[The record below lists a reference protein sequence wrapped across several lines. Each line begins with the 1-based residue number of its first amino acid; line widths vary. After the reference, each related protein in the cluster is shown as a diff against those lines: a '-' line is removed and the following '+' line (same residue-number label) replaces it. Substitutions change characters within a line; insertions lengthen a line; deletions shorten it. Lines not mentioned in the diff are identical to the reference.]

1 MCRVGT
7 ERFWTQAREHA
18 AIISDTTFRGGH
30 ASLCLSKIQF
40 FFSPVTL
47 RLFLTSSLEACPRF
61 RD

>member
-18 AIISDTTFRGGH
+18 AIISDTTFRWGH

-40 FFSPVTL
+40 FFFFS
-47 RLFLTSSLEACPRF
+47 RYFASIFDIFS
-61 RD
+61 